1 LITLSRSLLRQVR
14 SVFRRAGIGKAAS
27 DRDSRVRVET
37 GADGL
42 RLRGMTH
49 DTAVEYHQAGH
60 LPAEQYDLP
69 MQLLDDCEGRKD
81 QPVTLEAK
89 GPNQIVAQF
98 TDGDVP
104 QLLSYPVER
113 SQAFDGFPGRSPKL
127 ETNGPELLPALREAI
142 EATDRESTRYALGC
156 LQLRGSQGR
165 IVATDGRQVYRH
177 GGFTFHWTEDLLVP
191 ASNVLKCSEFPVN
204 EPLGVGRTEHYVTVV
219 VGPWTVWL
227 RIDSGRFPNLDSI
240 MPDPARATTRVEL
253 APDDIEFLR
262 LALGRLPSHDEDH
275 RPVTL
280 DLNGRV
286 AVRAKGP
293 AAPHPTELVLT
304 GSRVTGEALAINTN
318 RSYLGRAVRLGFQ
331 ELFAFAAD
339 RPVLCDDGRRQ
350 YLWSVLD
357 PKDAIPPD
365 ERAIRV
371 ESTPAA
377 GNQANSGNSPL
388 PVPSHSEGPAT
399 PMEDSNA
406 NDRPARRRRN
416 SRPTGL
422 PAERN
427 GHVAPTSPTQ
437 HAELL
442 HASLREALHKTR
454 GLIVALRRQKKQ
466 SRLVE
471 TTLAS
476 LKQLQGVGE

>member
-27 DRDSRVRVET
+27 DRDSRVRIET
-37 GADGL
+37 AADGL

-49 DTAVEYHQAGH
+49 DTAVEYHQPGP

-69 MQLLDDCEGRKD
+69 MQLLDACEGRKD
-81 QPVTLEAK
+81 QPVTLEAS
-89 GPNQIVAQF
+89 GPDQIVAQF

-113 SQAFDGFPGRSPKL
+113 SQAFDGFPGTSPKL
-127 ETNGPELLPALREAI
+127 EINGPELLPALREAI

-177 GGFTFHWTEDLLVP
+177 GGFTFPWTEDLLVP
-191 ASNVLKCSEFPVN
+191 ASNVLKCSEFPAD
-204 EPLGVGRTEHYVTVV
+204 EPLGVGRTEHCVQLAA
-219 VGPWTVWL
+219 GPWTVWL
-227 RIDSGRFPNLDSI
+227 RIEEGRFPSLDSI
-240 MPDPARATTRVEL
+240 MPDPARATTRMEL
-253 APDDIEFLR
+253 APEDIEFLR
-262 LALGRLPSHDEDH
+262 LALGRLPSHDDDH

-280 DLNGRV
+280 DLHGRV

-304 GSRVTGEALAINTN
+304 GSRMTGEALAINTN
-318 RSYLGRAVRLGFQ
+318 RAYLGRAVRLGFQ
-331 ELFAFAAD
+331 ELFAFGAD

-350 YLWSVLD
+350 YLWCALD

-365 ERAIRV
+365 EQAIRV
-371 ESTPAA
+371 ESVGAARNNDHAQPQSIRGNLKPANGSMESTNDNGHTSRPAA
-377 GNQANSGNSPL
+377 RRHQA
-388 PVPSHSEGPAT
+388 AQ
-399 PMEDSNA
+399 
-406 NDRPARRRRN
+406 
-416 SRPTGL
+416 SRTD
-422 PAERN
+422 RN
-427 GHVAPTSPTQ
+427 GHGASSPLQ
-437 HAELL
+437 EAELL
-442 HASLREALHKTR
+442 YTSLRESLHRTR
-454 GLIVALRRQKKQ
+454 DLIVALRRHKRQ

-476 LKQLQGVGE
+476 LKHLQTGARK